1 MNIDVILAKL
11 PIKTIDRLE
20 AYVRGGK
27 ASAASY
33 RMLYE
38 LRITT
43 ACSVLFDAEIITMI
57 ERETLSHYYRNRLYN
72 GGNAR

>member
-1 MNIDVILAKL
+1 MINEILAKI
-11 PIKTIDRLE
+11 PHKTIDRLE
-20 AYVRGGK
+20 AYVRGGNT
-27 ASAASY
+27 SAASY

-43 ACSVLFDAEIITMI
+43 ACSVLFDAEIITMA

-72 GGNAR
+72 GGIER